1 MTPYYHL
8 WTEKLYNL
16 YIPGKAVSMVRPN
29 FRLDCEY
36 QASSDDYMKKWAP
49 IFGDPRTVSFLTL
62 KTATIW
68 VEEQEKAKEWM
79 KQMTMPV
86 LFLEAELDDT
96 VDNKAI
102 KEYSELCPNPDNEY
116 RVIKGCDHSLVAFE
130 PSYAT

>member
-1 MTPYYHL
+1 
-8 WTEKLYNL
+8 
-16 YIPGKAVSMVRPN
+16 
-29 FRLDCEY
+29 
-36 QASSDDYMKKWAP
+36 MKKWAP

-86 LFLEAELDDT
+86 LFIEAELDDT